1 MAIKPFPKELYR
13 GNSVC
18 TAFST
23 DIEVDGIEQSYI
35 FKVGDV
41 LEIGIKKKVK
51 DDDNYI
57 LHKIFRVTEETDAVQ
72 IYLSPEDTKDIPEE
86 QNAILEF
93 KLIYNNGAS
102 AKTVYQKKIKLK
114 GVVMDE

>member
-18 TAFST
+18 TTFST
-23 DIEVDGIEQSYI
+23 SIEEDEVEQSYI

-41 LEIGIKKKVK
+41 LELGIKEKVK
-51 DDDNYI
+51 DDENYI
-57 LHKIFRVTEETDAVQ
+57 LHKKFRVTEETDALQ
-72 IYLSPEDTKDIPEE
+72 IYLSPEETKDIPEE
-86 QNAILEF
+86 LNAILEF

-102 AKTVYQKKIKLK
+102 VKTVYQKKIKLK
-114 GVVMDE
+114 GVVIDE